1 MTQKDA
7 AIFLK
12 LIFYVCLPALMGGS
26 VWEIHLS
33 SKLLILPIIPFFIV
47 SITFV
52 LSYMTCRLLK
62 LAPPTRGTFFVG
74 TMVMNIGF
82 MYPIGQGLYGTEGIS
97 QIAIFDIGQGFM
109 AFVFAYSLAC
119 KYGEQVGSIREMIGK
134 LLKSPP
140 LWAILFAVC
149 FNILGIPL
157 TSPVK
162 TALNLVGS
170 AAMPLIMLAMGI
182 FFTPKLAKLPALAS
196 AIGIR
201 MIVGSFL
208 GILLAQLLGVQGVT
222 RVIATICSAAPAGH
236 STLTFSSL
244 KNLDVEFAAS
254 LVPVSVFCGLVYI
267 PILLYM
273 L

>member
-7 AIFLK
+7 GIFLK
-12 LIFYVCLPALMGGS
+12 LIFYVCLPALIS
-26 VWEIHLS
+26 ISIWEVRLFQ
-33 SKLLILPIIPFFIV
+33 KFFILPIIPVFIV
-47 SITFV
+47 SITFA
-52 LSYMTCRLLK
+52 LSYITCQLLK

-82 MYPIGQGLYGTEGIS
+82 IYPIGQGLYGTDGIS
-97 QIAIFDIGQGFM
+97 QVAIYDIGQGFM

-119 KYGEQVGSIREMIGK
+119 KYGEQVGSMRGIVGK

-140 LWAILFAVC
+140 LWAILFAVA
-149 FNILGIPL
+149 FNIWGVPL
-157 TSPVK
+157 TPPVK
-162 TALNLVGS
+162 TALTLVGN

-182 FFTPKLAKLPALAS
+182 FFTPKFAKFPALVS
-196 AIGIR
+196 AIFIR
-201 MIVGSFL
+201 MIVGSLL
-208 GILLAQLLGVQGVT
+208 GIRLTQLFGVQGVT
-222 RVIATICSAAPAGH
+222 RIIAIICSAAPAGH

-267 PILLYM
+267 PILLYV